1 MKALPGIN
9 KILFITLSNIGDAI
23 LTLPVL
29 DALIEKFPHAGITVI
44 AGPRPKEIF
53 ENNPRIDKVIVF
65 NKAVPLKEKIKL
77 FRNLEK
83 EGFDMVI
90 DLRNSLF
97 GALLPARYKT
107 SPFKAFPPSI
117 SHMKDRHLFRAGMS
131 GQVSERKGLYISRQ
145 DEEYVNN
152 ILKQNNIKPAEKIL
166 VISAGARSHIKRWPK
181 EKYLGLVSLLIKELG
196 FRIVLAGDREDA
208 PINRYIADNLQY
220 PVTDLTAKTN
230 VSQLAALLKKAEMV
244 ITNDSAVLHLA
255 SYLNR
260 PVVAIFGPTDETKYG
275 PWSAV
280 HSLVKRDIF
289 CRPCRKAQCRFG
301 SLECMSLI
309 QVEDVLREVGSIIA
323 EGIRPTVFSEK
334 DDFKRILIVRTDRIG
349 DVLLSTPVIEEL
361 RRAYPNAYIA
371 MMTSPYA
378 KEVVSGN
385 PYLDE
390 VIVYDKDKRQRSW
403 RSSLKFSR
411 NLKKKRFDAAI
422 ILHPTNRV
430 HLVTFFAGIPKRV
443 GLNRKLG
450 FLLTDRIEHTKQ
462 LGEKHEIEYNLDIL
476 RYMGIEPKDNRLFMP
491 IKPTEEKWAE
501 SIFRSENIKPADKV
515 LAVHPG
521 ASCPSKV
528 WPSQRFAQAA
538 DRLIDKYGFKVIL
551 ISGPK
556 DVKLTQ
562 DVISHMRHPAV
573 NLAGK
578 TSVSQLASVL
588 KRCRLFI
595 SNDSGPVHIA
605 SALDVPVI
613 SIFGRNQ
620 KGLSPDRW
628 APLGKLAKALHKDVG
643 CVECLAHNCV
653 KDFICLKAI
662 TVEDVIQAA
671 DALLK
676 NV

>member
-117 SHMKDRHLFRAGMS
+117 SHMKDRHLFCAGMS

-671 DALLK
+671 DALLFSS
-676 NV
+676 

>member
-628 APLGKLAKALHKDVG
+628 APLGKNAKALHKDVG

>member
-117 SHMKDRHLFRAGMS
+117 SHMKDRHLFCAGMS

-491 IKPTEEKWAE
+491 IKPAEEKWAE

-671 DALLK
+671 DALLFSS
-676 NV
+676 